1 MYWINKTIN
10 SPCFVDHVILVH
22 VRFENRLK
30 LCNYKGNLKVEC
42 AILPLLNANVL
53 IFFSSGLLCLGGSTI
68 FGCLVFSTLGPRSK
82 SQLSYCIALLITSI
96 SVFFILGE
104 AKK

>member
-42 AILPLLNANVL
+42 AILPLLNANVFNPFTVL
-53 IFFSSGLLCLGGSTI
+53 GMGSLGSYGQIHGVASLSLLGT
-68 FGCLVFSTLGPRSK
+68 
-82 SQLSYCIALLITSI
+82 
-96 SVFFILGE
+96 
-104 AKK
+104 

>member
-10 SPCFVDHVILVH
+10 SPCLVDHVILVH

-30 LCNYKGNLKVEC
+30 LCNYKGNLKVKC

-53 IFFSSGLLCLGGSTI
+53 
-68 FGCLVFSTLGPRSK
+68 
-82 SQLSYCIALLITSI
+82 
-96 SVFFILGE
+96 
-104 AKK
+104 

>member
-1 MYWINKTIN
+1 MYCINKTIN
-10 SPCFVDHVILVH
+10 SPCLVDRVILVH

-53 IFFSSGLLCLGGSTI
+53 KTNDLFHLYGLYLNLVCVVRVST
-68 FGCLVFSTLGPRSK
+68 K
-82 SQLSYCIALLITSI
+82 S
-96 SVFFILGE
+96 F
-104 AKK
+104 